1 MYTLEIYSDPGPRLS
16 PIFMQKPSHI
26 AVKEFL
32 VNSPRKNP
40 KGIFLLAHGA
50 GKGAASPFLETIAQG
65 AINSDVRVVRFNFP
79 YMEGMLRTGKKKS
92 PNSGEVLR
100 KCFSD
105 VVSHCIEREQVP
117 SKYIIVGGKSM
128 GARAASMIADEHQ
141 VGGVVCLSYPFHP
154 PRKPEPLRITHL
166 QTIQTP
172 TLICQGEKDPNGG
185 REEVQQFSL
194 SKSVQ
199 FHWLADGDNNFKPPE
214 TSDRS
219 QQENMADATEAI
231 NRFIDDLL

>member
-1 MYTLEIYSDPGPRLS
+1 
-16 PIFMQKPSHI
+16 MQKPRNI

-32 VNSPRKNP
+32 VNSPRKNL

-50 GKGAASPFLETIAQG
+50 GKGAANPFLETIAQG
-65 AINSDVRVVRFNFP
+65 VINSGVRVVRFNFP
-79 YMEGMLRTGKKKS
+79 YMEGMLQTGKRKS
-92 PNSGEVLR
+92 PNSGRVLR

-105 VVSHCIEREQVP
+105 VISHCIEIEQVAA
-117 SKYIIVGGKSM
+117 KYIIVGGKSM
-128 GARAASMIADEHQ
+128 GARTASMIADKHQ

-154 PRKPEPLRITHL
+154 PRKMEPLRITHL

-172 TLICQGEKDPNGG
+172 TLICQGERDPNGR

-199 FHWLADGDNNFKPPE
+199 FHWLADGDNNFIPRKI
-214 TSDRS
+214 SGRS
-219 QQENMADATEAI
+219 QQENMADAIEAI

>member
-1 MYTLEIYSDPGPRLS
+1 
-16 PIFMQKPSHI
+16 MQKPTHI

-32 VNSPRKNP
+32 VNSPEKSP

-50 GKGAASPFLETIAQG
+50 GKGAASPFLETVAQG
-65 AINSDVRVVRFNFP
+65 AVNSGVRVVRFNFP
-79 YMEGMLRTGKKKS
+79 YMEGMLQIGKRKS
-92 PNSGEVLR
+92 PNSGKVLR

-105 VVSHCIEREQVP
+105 VVLHCIESEKVP
-117 SKYIIVGGKSM
+117 SKCIIVGGKSM
-128 GARAASMIADEHQ
+128 GARAASMIADKHQ

-172 TLICQGEKDPNGG
+172 TLICQGERDPNGR

-194 SKSVQ
+194 SKSIQ
-199 FHWLADGDNNFKPPE
+199 FHWLADGDSNFKPRK
-214 TSDRS
+214 SSGRS
-219 QQENMADATEAI
+219 LQENMADAMEAI

>member
-1 MYTLEIYSDPGPRLS
+1 
-16 PIFMQKPSHI
+16 MQKPSHI

-65 AINSDVRVVRFNFP
+65 TVNSDVRVVRFNFP
-79 YMEGMLRTGKKKS
+79 YMEGMLRTGKRQS

-105 VVSHCIEREQVP
+105 VISHCIEIEQVP
-117 SKYIIVGGKSM
+117 AKHIIVGGKSM
-128 GARAASMIADEHQ
+128 GARAASMIADKHQ

-166 QTIQTP
+166 QTIKTP
-172 TLICQGEKDPNGG
+172 TLICQGERDPNGS

-199 FHWLADGDNNFKPPE
+199 FHWLADGDINFKPHKS
-214 TSDRS
+214 SDRS
-219 QQENMADATEAI
+219 QQQNMNDATQAI

>member
-1 MYTLEIYSDPGPRLS
+1 MHKPRN
-16 PIFMQKPSHI
+16 I

-32 VNSPRKNP
+32 VNSPKKNP

-50 GKGAASPFLETIAQG
+50 GKGAANPFLETIAQG
-65 AINSDVRVVRFNFP
+65 AISSGVRVVRFNFP
-79 YMEGMLRTGKKKS
+79 FMEGMLRTGKRKS
-92 PNSGEVLR
+92 PNSGKVLR

-105 VVSHCIEREQVP
+105 VVSHCIEIEQVP
-117 SKYIIVGGKSM
+117 AKYIIVGGKSM
-128 GARAASMIADEHQ
+128 GARAASMIADKHQ

-154 PRKPEPLRITHL
+154 PRKLQPLRITHL

-172 TLICQGEKDPNGG
+172 TLICQGERDPNG
-185 REEVQQFSL
+185 RRDEVERFSL

-199 FHWLADGDNNFKPPE
+199 FHWLADGDNNFIPRK

-219 QQENMADATEAI
+219 QQENMADAIKAI
-231 NRFIDDLL
+231 NSFIGNLL

>member
-1 MYTLEIYSDPGPRLS
+1 
-16 PIFMQKPSHI
+16 MQKPRNI

-32 VNSPRKNP
+32 VNSPKKKP

-79 YMEGMLRTGKKKS
+79 FMEGMLRTGKRQS

-105 VVSHCIEREQVP
+105 VISHCIEVEQVP
-117 SKYIIVGGKSM
+117 AKHIIVGGKSM
-128 GARAASMIADEHQ
+128 GARAASMIADKHQ

-166 QTIQTP
+166 QTIKTP
-172 TLICQGEKDPNGG
+172 TLICQGERDPNGS
-185 REEVQQFSL
+185 REEVQQYSL

-199 FHWLADGDNNFKPPE
+199 FHWLADGDINFKPHK
-214 TSDRS
+214 TSGRS
-219 QQENMADATEAI
+219 QQQNMADATEAI

>member
-1 MYTLEIYSDPGPRLS
+1 
-16 PIFMQKPSHI
+16 MQKPSHI

-32 VNSPRKNP
+32 VNSPKKDP

-50 GKGAASPFLETIAQG
+50 GKGASNSFLETIAQS
-65 AINSDVRVVRFNFP
+65 AVNSGVRVVRFNFP
-79 YMEGMLRTGKKKS
+79 YMEGMLRTGKRKP

-105 VVSHCIEREQVP
+105 VISHCIEIEQVP
-117 SKYIIVGGKSM
+117 AKYIIVGGKSM
-128 GARAASMIADEHQ
+128 GARAASMIADKHQ

-154 PRKPEPLRITHL
+154 PRKLQPLRITHL

-172 TLICQGEKDPNGG
+172 TLICQGEKDRNGT
-185 REEVQQFSL
+185 REEVEQFSL
-194 SKSVQ
+194 SKSIK
-199 FHWLADGDNNFKPPE
+199 FHWLADGDNNFIPRN
-214 TSDRS
+214 TSGRT
-219 QQENMADATEAI
+219 QQENMADAMEAI

>member
-1 MYTLEIYSDPGPRLS
+1 
-16 PIFMQKPSHI
+16 MQKPSHI

-32 VNSPRKNP
+32 VNSPKKDP
-40 KGIFLLAHGA
+40 KGVLLLAHGA
-50 GKGAASPFLETIAQG
+50 GKGAANPFLEKIAQG
-65 AINSDVRVVRFNFP
+65 AVNSGVRVVRFNFP
-79 YMEGMLRTGKKKS
+79 FMEGMLRTGKRKS
-92 PNSGEVLR
+92 PNRGEVLR

-105 VVSHCIEREQVP
+105 VVLHCIEREQVP

-128 GARAASMIADEHQ
+128 GARAASMIADKHQ

-172 TLICQGEKDPNGG
+172 TLICQGERDSNGR
-185 REEVQQFSL
+185 REEVEQYSL

-199 FHWLADGDNNFKPPE
+199 FQWLTDGDINFKPRK
-214 TSDRS
+214 SSGRN
-219 QQENMADATEAI
+219 QQENMADAIEAI
-231 NRFIDDLL
+231 NSFIDDLL